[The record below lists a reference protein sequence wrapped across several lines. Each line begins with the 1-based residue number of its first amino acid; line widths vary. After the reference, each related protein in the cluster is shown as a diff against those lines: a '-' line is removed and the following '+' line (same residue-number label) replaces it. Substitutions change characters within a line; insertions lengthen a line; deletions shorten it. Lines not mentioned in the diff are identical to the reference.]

1 MSNKNILEFAKYLSD
16 KQIPI
21 WIRHVVVKSI
31 TYDKK
36 YLEQLGEFLAKLNN
50 IKALDVLPYHDMAIP
65 KYENL
70 GIDYPLKEIKPTT
83 KEEALNARNI
93 IFESYKRNKNI
104 QV

>member
-1 MSNKNILEFAKYLSD
+1 
-16 KQIPI
+16 
-21 WIRHVVVKSI
+21 
-31 TYDKK
+31 
-36 YLEQLGEFLAKLNN
+36 
-50 IKALDVLPYHDMAIP
+50 MAIP

-70 GIDYPLKEIKPTT
+70 GIDYPLKEIAPTT